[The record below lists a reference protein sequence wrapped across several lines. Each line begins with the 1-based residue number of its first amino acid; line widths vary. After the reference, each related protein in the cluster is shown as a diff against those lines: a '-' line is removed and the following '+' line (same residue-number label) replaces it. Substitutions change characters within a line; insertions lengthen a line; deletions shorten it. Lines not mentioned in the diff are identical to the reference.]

1 MSEPLTTHEIEDV
14 LSSIRRLVSEDLRP
28 SLRQTGTPEVAMAQD
43 AAPVRPQPA
52 ARPAGR
58 LVLTQALR
66 VSPPEA
72 GGAQEGRD
80 PASAPAADPAAALA
94 ARAATGGADGLADG
108 GAAADPAMSGVPG
121 AQPARPEAE
130 ASQGDDLFWA
140 AAGDPVNDLIEDDAE
155 PDPVAP
161 VIDFRRG
168 HWTAETVP
176 QVAWA
181 QTEEDWTGDET
192 PVTFAAHPRGAMP
205 ASPLVEGK
213 AEVVDGPA
221 ADAEGS
227 AARAYAVPPESPRS
241 DRDAAPWPARDDPA
255 RAAPAA
261 EAAGPGLFDGDLPGL
276 DEEMLRDIVREIIR
290 EELAGTLGERITRN
304 VRKLVRVEINRALT
318 AREFE

>member
-28 SLRQTGTPEVAMAQD
+28 SLRQTGTPEAAAAQE
-43 AAPVRPQPA
+43 AAPIRPQPA
-52 ARPAGR
+52 TRPAGR

-94 ARAATGGADGLADG
+94 ALAARAATGGADGLGDG
-108 GAAADPAMSGVPG
+108 GAAAEQVPG
-121 AQPARPEAE
+121 AQSARPEAE
-130 ASQGDDLFWA
+130 ASQGDELFWA

-213 AEVVDGPA
+213 AEVVDSPA

-241 DRDAAPWPARDDPA
+241 EPDAAPWPARDDPA

-261 EAAGPGLFDGDLPGL
+261 EAAGPGLFDGDIPGL

>member
-28 SLRQTGTPEVAMAQD
+28 SLRQTGIPEAAAMPD
-43 AAPVRPQPA
+43 AAPLRPQPP

-58 LVLTQALR
+58 LVLTEALR
-66 VSPPEA
+66 VIPPEA
-72 GGAQEGRD
+72 GGPGEAND
-80 PASAPAADPAAALA
+80 PAPDSAADPAAALA
-94 ARAATGGADGLADG
+94 ALSARAATGGA
-108 GAAADPAMSGVPG
+108 AAEPAAEVPG
-121 AQPARPEAE
+121 APAATSDADTRL
-130 ASQGDDLFWA
+130 GDELFWA

-181 QTEEDWTGDET
+181 QTEEDWPGDET
-192 PVTFAAHPRGAMP
+192 PVTFAARPRGAVP

-213 AEVVDGPA
+213 AEVVDSP
-221 ADAEGS
+221 ADADGS
-227 AARAYAVPPESPRS
+227 AAQAHAVPPESPRS

-255 RAAPAA
+255 RTAS
-261 EAAGPGLFDGDLPGL
+261 ETAGPGLFDGDLPGF
-276 DEEMLRDIVREIIR
+276 DEEVLRDIVREIIR